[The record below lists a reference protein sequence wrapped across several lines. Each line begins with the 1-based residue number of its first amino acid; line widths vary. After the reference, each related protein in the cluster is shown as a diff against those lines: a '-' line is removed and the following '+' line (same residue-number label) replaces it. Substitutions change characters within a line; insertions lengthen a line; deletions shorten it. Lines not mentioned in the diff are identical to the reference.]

1 VDIFEIFPI
10 AMTVCNT
17 KGDVLLAN
25 PACRDLLDSLH
36 IPHDQVGQM
45 FPPDYRRMINDVV
58 AENEVV
64 EQDHQY
70 GGRFLHF
77 IFRVSE
83 DGSQMYVFIR
93 DVTSQE
99 EAKAQLIQNEKMAS
113 LGLLIAGLAH
123 EINTPLGAIHSNND
137 ILSRSLEKIR
147 EFVRADSDANRFMDI
162 ASEVC
167 RNNAAATDRL
177 MSIVGSL
184 KNFARLDESEC
195 KEVDIHEGLDS
206 TLTLVQHLL
215 RNRIRVVKDYG
226 ALPPVGCF
234 ANRLNQ
240 VFMNLF
246 VNAAQA
252 ISDQGTITIKTWTE
266 GDSVKISVADTGG
279 GILPDNLSKVFDP
292 GFTTKGVGVG
302 TGLGLSICYKIIKEH
317 GGAIDV
323 ESDAHGSTFT
333 ITLPIVR
340 ATELDHA

>member
-1 VDIFEIFPI
+1 
-10 AMTVCNT
+10 
-17 KGDVLLAN
+17 
-25 PACRDLLDSLH
+25 LH
-36 IPHDQVGQM
+36 IPHDQVSQM
-45 FPPDYRRMINDVV
+45 FPLDYRRLIQYVV
-58 AENEVV
+58 KENEVL
-64 EQDHQY
+64 EQDYQY
-70 GGRFLHF
+70 AGRFFHF
-77 IFRVSE
+77 IFRASE
-83 DGSQMYVFIR
+83 DGSQAYVFIH

-137 ILSRSLEKIR
+137 ILSRSLERIR
-147 EFVRADSDANRFMDI
+147 ELVSEDPDANRFMDI

-177 MSIVGSL
+177 MSIAGSL
-184 KNFARLDESEC
+184 KNFARLDEAEC

-215 RNRIRVVKDYG
+215 RNRIQVVKEYG
-226 ALPPVGCF
+226 DLPPVGCF
-234 ANRLNQ
+234 PNRLNQ

-252 ISDQGTITIKTWTE
+252 ISDQGTITVKTWTD
-266 GDSVKISVADTGG
+266 GDRVKISVSDTGE
-279 GILPDNLSKVFDP
+279 GILPENLSKVFDP

-302 TGLGLSICYKIIKEH
+302 TGLGLSICYKIIKDH
-317 GGAIDV
+317 GGALDV

-333 ITLPIVR
+333 VTLPIVR